1 MPRPSAASTSVQVSR
16 SIKSSKARRQR
27 RPSLPREVGGV
38 PGEAGGV
45 PGEAGGGGRYVVC
58 RIASRGAP
66 SLISRSL
73 PREVGGVPGEAGG
86 GGRYVVCRIAS
97 RGAPSL
103 TSPSLPRE
111 VGNAVHLRDFGEGSK
126 TRRSGLEEPEAR
138 ARDRR

>member
-66 SLISRSL
+66 SL
-73 PREVGGVPGEAGG
+73 
-86 GGRYVVCRIAS
+86 
-97 RGAPSL
+97 